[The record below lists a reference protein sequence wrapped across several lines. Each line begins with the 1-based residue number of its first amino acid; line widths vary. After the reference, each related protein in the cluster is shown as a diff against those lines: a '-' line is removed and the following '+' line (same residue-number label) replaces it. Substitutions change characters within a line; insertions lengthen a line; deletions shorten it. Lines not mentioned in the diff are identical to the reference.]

1 MPDTDVIGQSNK
13 GPSFVLLCVHR
24 PSFSNHS
31 RNSLF
36 LGNFIEVALYISMIF
51 MGLKYFTLFE
61 QKATVL
67 SGQVE
72 A

>member
-1 MPDTDVIGQSNK
+1 LS
-13 GPSFVLLCVHR
+13 
-24 PSFSNHS
+24 
-31 RNSLF
+31 
-36 LGNFIEVALYISMIF
+36 LGNVIEVALYISMIF